1 MKKMNLL
8 VMSLVSA
15 AALSF
20 SSCSSNDDLGGGAGT
35 QSQVKGF
42 YMTLAV
48 QTPTSNETR
57 TSIENPIP
65 TEDAT
70 AEEAAVKNGTFYL
83 VDANGSVVFS
93 KTLTEADWAGASG
106 AIKNPT
112 TAAKD
117 GKTTLQI
124 EVENVAAGATYK
136 VYFKAGST
144 NMDTVEPLTIKT
156 GTSKAGVFTATGIT
170 QTFTSTGAF
179 AKPCDTDNNFS
190 MFNQN
195 DATTNGNGYTVTFTD
210 ANKVENNPAKVKYN
224 NTESES
230 GSAIKIE
237 RVTARV
243 DVPTSTENL
252 LGEYPTNASQAL
264 KNAIDDAKKK
274 VSKIE
279 LVRYALSNVT
289 NKTYVMQNWNVA
301 DKVWSLAI
309 PTDATLSQTKDAF
322 GEKYLLKD
330 GGFKALKGAKND
342 YIFENNKDEATAM
355 YFEYKVTLDANQFKD
370 AAGELMPADF
380 QDGTFYR
387 YNNVIYTSFAQ
398 IMKAYEDVTG
408 LFDGKS
414 ATDLQ
419 TKLAE
424 AKRKPTA
431 ETEKSVETKLAEFR
445 EKYGIEVFNEGKTY
459 YKQVIKDN
467 QLSKNV
473 IQRNTIYRLNVN
485 KIFNVGAQV
494 PNGEIDKNGLFYLD
508 VTVTVNPWVLNTQ
521 NVELGD

>member
-35 QSQVKGF
+35 QQSQVKGF

-48 QTPTSNETR
+48 QTPTSNGTR
-57 TSIENPIP
+57 TSINDVPK
-65 TEDAT
+65 EDAT
-70 AEEAAVKNGTFYL
+70 AVEAAVKNGTFYL
-83 VDANGSVVFS
+83 VDANGAVVFS
-93 KTLTEADWAGASG
+93 KTLTGQDWTG
-106 AIKNPT
+106 AIKDQ
-112 TAAKD
+112 AGSQKD

-124 EVENVAAGATYK
+124 QVENVAAGATYK

-144 NMDTVEPLTIKT
+144 NMDTVEPFTITT
-156 GTSKAGVFTATGIT
+156 GTKKTGVFTADGIT
-170 QTFTSTGAF
+170 QTFTSTAAF

-210 ANKVENNPAKVKYN
+210 ANKVETTPAKVMYN
-224 NTESES
+224 NEE
-230 GSAIKIE
+230 SAIKIE

-243 DVPTSTENL
+243 DVPTSTEEL
-252 LGEYPTNASQAL
+252 LGEYPANASQAL

-274 VSKIE
+274 VTKIE

-289 NKTYVMQNWNVA
+289 NKAYVMQNWNVA
-301 DKVWSLAI
+301 NNVWSLAI
-309 PTDATLSQTKDAF
+309 PTGATLSQTKDAF

-342 YIFENNKDEATAM
+342 YIFENNMSDATAM
-355 YFEYKVTLDANQFKD
+355 YFEYKVTLDANQFKN
-370 AAGELMPADF
+370 AAGELRPADF

-387 YNNVIYTSFAQ
+387 YNNVIYTSFEQ

-408 LFDGKS
+408 LFQGKS

-419 TKLAE
+419 EELAE
-424 AKRKPTA
+424 AKKESTA
-431 ETEKSVETKLAEFR
+431 DIVKSVETKLSEFR
-445 EKYGIEVFNEGKTY
+445 AKYGIEVFNEGKTY

-467 QLSKNV
+467 QLDKNV
-473 IQRNTIYRLNVN
+473 IQRNTIYRLQVN

-494 PNGEIDKNGLFYLD
+494 PNGEIDKNGMFYLD

-521 NVELGD
+521 DVELGD

>member
-8 VMSLVSA
+8 AMSLVSA

-20 SSCSSNDDLGGGAGT
+20 SSCSSNDDLAGGGAGT

-83 VDANGSVVFS
+83 VDEKGSIVFS
-93 KTLTEADWAGASG
+93 KALTGKDWSG
-106 AIKNPT
+106 AVKDK
-112 TAAKD
+112 ADSQKD
-117 GKTTLQI
+117 GQTILQI
-124 EVENVAAGATYK
+124 QVENVAAGATYK

-144 NMDTVEPLTIKT
+144 KMDNTAEPFTIEK
-156 GTSKAGVFTATGIT
+156 GKSVPGVFTATGIK

-179 AKPCDTDNNFS
+179 ANPCDTDNDFS

-210 ANKVENNPAKVKYN
+210 ANKVENNPAKVMYN
-224 NTESES
+224 NTE
-230 GSAIKIE
+230 SAIKIE

-243 DVPTSTENL
+243 DVPTSTEEL
-252 LGEYPTNASQAL
+252 LGEYPANASQAL
-264 KNAIDDAKKK
+264 KNAIDDAKEK

-289 NKTYVMQNWNVA
+289 NKTYVMQNWDIV
-301 DKVWSLAI
+301 DKVWNLAI
-309 PTDATLSQTKDAF
+309 PTDATLSQTKTDF
-322 GEKYLLKD
+322 GEKYLFKD
-330 GGFKALKGAKND
+330 GGFKDLKGATND
-342 YIFENNKDEATAM
+342 YIFENNKPDATAM
-355 YFEYKVTLDANQFKD
+355 YFEYKVTLDKTQFE
-370 AAGELMPADF
+370 GTADF
-380 QDGTFYR
+380 DDGTFYR

-398 IMKAYEDVTG
+398 IYKAYADVAG
-408 LFDGKS
+408 LFEGK
-414 ATDLQ
+414 
-419 TKLAE
+419 
-424 AKRKPTA
+424 TA
-431 ETEKSVETKLAEFR
+431 EEMMTAAKTASANEADLAAFR
-445 EKYGIEVFNEGKTY
+445 KKYQIEVFKGGMTY
-459 YKQVIKDN
+459 YKQVITDKQLGKD
-467 QLSKNV
+467 V

>member
-20 SSCSSNDDLGGGAGT
+20 SSCSSNDDLTGGAGT

-48 QTPTSNETR
+48 QTPTSNGTR
-57 TSIENPIP
+57 TSIEETTPK
-65 TEDAT
+65 EDAT
-70 AEEAAVKNGTFYL
+70 AVEAAVKNGTFYL
-83 VDANGSVVFS
+83 VDANGAVVFS
-93 KTLTEADWAGASG
+93 KTLTGQDWTG
-106 AIKNPT
+106 AIKDQ
-112 TAAKD
+112 AGSQKD

-124 EVENVAAGATYK
+124 QVENVAAGATYK

-144 NMDTVEPLTIKT
+144 NMDTVEPFTITT
-156 GTSKAGVFTATGIT
+156 GTKKTGVFTADGIK
-170 QTFTSTGAF
+170 QTFTSTAAF

-210 ANKVENNPAKVKYN
+210 ANKVETTPAKVMYN
-224 NTESES
+224 EVESP
-230 GSAIKIE
+230 IKIE

-243 DVPTSTENL
+243 DVPTSTEKL
-252 LGEYPTNASQAL
+252 LGEYPANASQAL
-264 KNAIDDAKKK
+264 KNAIDDAKEK

-289 NKTYVMQNWNVA
+289 NKAYVMQNWNVA
-301 DKVWSLAI
+301 NNVWSLAI
-309 PTDATLSQTKDAF
+309 PTGATLSQTKDAF

-355 YFEYKVTLDANQFKD
+355 YFEYKVTLDANKFKN

-387 YNNVIYTSFAQ
+387 YNNVIYTSFEQ

-408 LFDGKS
+408 LFEGKT
-414 ATDLQ
+414 AAQLKTE
-419 TKLAE
+419 LAE
-424 AKRKPTA
+424 AKKEPTA
-431 ETEKSVETKLAEFR
+431 ETEKSVETKLSEFR
-445 EKYGIEVFNEGKTY
+445 AKYGIEVFNEGKTY
-459 YKQVIKDN
+459 YKQVITDN

-473 IQRNTIYRLNVN
+473 IQRNTIYRLQVN

-521 NVELGD
+521 DVELGD

>member
-1 MKKMNLL
+1 MNLL
-8 VMSLVSA
+8 AMSLVSA

-70 AEEAAVKNGTFYL
+70 AVEAAVKSGTFYL

-93 KTLTEADWAGASG
+93 KTLSNQDWTG
-106 AIKNPT
+106 AIKDQDGSK
-112 TAAKD
+112 KD

-144 NMDTVEPLTIKT
+144 PMDKVEPFNITT
-156 GTSKAGVFTATGIT
+156 GTSLPGIFTADGIKQVFTA
-170 QTFTSTGAF
+170 QTCAV
-179 AKPCDTDNNFS
+179 DNDFS

-195 DATTNGNGYTVTFTD
+195 DATTKGNGYTVTFT
-210 ANKVENNPAKVKYN
+210 NKNKEGADNFEPAEVKY
-224 NTESES
+224 E
-230 GSAIKIE
+230 GQVAPIKIE

-243 DVPTSTENL
+243 DVPTSAEAIT
-252 LGEYPTNASQAL
+252 GEYPANASQAL
-264 KNAIDDAKKK
+264 KNAIDDAVKK
-274 VSKIE
+274 VDKIE
-279 LVRYALSNVT
+279 LVSYALSNVT
-289 NKTYVMQNWNVA
+289 NKTYVMQNWNEA
-301 DKVWSLAI
+301 WNLLI
-309 PTDATLSQTKDAF
+309 PTDATWSQEKTAF
-322 GEKYLLKD
+322 GEKYLFKN
-330 GGFKALKGAKND
+330 GGFKALKGATND
-342 YIFENNKDEATAM
+342 YIFENNNEEKATAM
-355 YFEYKVTLDANQFKD
+355 YFEYKVTLKD
-370 AAGELMPADF
+370 KTNADF
-380 QDGTFYR
+380 EDGTFYR
-387 YNNVIYTSFAQ
+387 YNNVIYKSFAD
-398 IMKAYEDVTG
+398 ILKAYEDVTG
-408 LFDGKS
+408 LFEGKS

-419 TKLAE
+419 RELAE
-424 AKRKPTA
+424 AKTEPTV
-431 ETEKSVETKLAEFR
+431 ENEKSVETKLSEFR
-445 EKYGIEVFNEGKTY
+445 AQYGIEVFNEGKTY

-473 IQRNTIYRLNVN
+473 IQRNTIYRLKVN

>member
-8 VMSLVSA
+8 AMSLVSA

-48 QTPTSNETR
+48 QTPTSNGTR

-70 AEEAAVKNGTFYL
+70 AAEAAVKNGTFYL

-93 KTLTEADWAGASG
+93 KTLTKEDWAGASG
-106 AIKNPT
+106 AIKNPA
-112 TAAKD
+112 TAAKE
-117 GKTTLQI
+117 GKTTLKI

-144 NMDTVEPLTIKT
+144 KMDNVEPLNIKT
-156 GTSKAGVFTATGIT
+156 GTSLPGIFTTDGIT
-170 QTFTSTGAF
+170 QTFSANTCAV
-179 AKPCDTDNNFS
+179 DNDFS

-195 DATTNGNGYTVTFTD
+195 DATRDGNGYTVTFTN
-210 ANKVENNPAKVKYN
+210 ANKEGADNFVPAEVKYDGK
-224 NTESES
+224 T
-230 GSAIKIE
+230 APIKIE

-243 DVPTSTENL
+243 DVPTS
-252 LGEYPTNASQAL
+252 ASTLTKEALPADASEAL
-264 KNAIDDAKKK
+264 KKAVKDAQKK

-289 NKTYVMQNWNVA
+289 NKTYVMQNWNKA
-301 DKVWSLAI
+301 ESGWSLLI
-309 PTDATLSQTKDAF
+309 PDDATLSKTKNDF
-322 GEKYLLKD
+322 GETKYLFKD
-330 GGFKALKGAKND
+330 GGFKDFKGATND
-342 YIFENNKDEATAM
+342 YIFENNKPDATAM
-355 YFEYKVTLDANQFKD
+355 YFEYKVTLDKTQFE
-370 AAGELMPADF
+370 GTADF

-414 ATDLQ
+414 ATDLKTELTQ
-419 TKLAE
+419 
-424 AKRKPTA
+424 AKTEPTV
-431 ETEKSVETKLAEFR
+431 ESVETKLAEFR
-445 EKYGIEVFNEGKTY
+445 DKYDIEVFNEGKTY
-459 YKQVIKDN
+459 YKQVITDKQLGKD
-467 QLSKNV
+467 V

-494 PNGEIDKNGLFYLD
+494 PNGEIDKNGLFYLN

-521 NVELGD
+521 DVSLGD

>member
-8 VMSLVSA
+8 AMSLVSA

-20 SSCSSNDDLGGGAGT
+20 SSCSSNDDLAGGAGT

-124 EVENVAAGATYK
+124 QVENVAAGATYK

-144 NMDTVEPLTIKT
+144 AMDGVTEPVTAGTT
-156 GTSKAGVFTATGIT
+156 GIFTATGIEK
-170 QTFTSTGAF
+170 TFTAAAAF
-179 AKPCDTDNNFS
+179 DKTCAGDNNFS

-210 ANKVENNPAKVKYN
+210 ANKVETTPAKVMYKEV
-224 NTESES
+224 ESP
-230 GSAIKIE
+230 IKIE

-243 DVPTSTENL
+243 DVPTSKENL

-289 NKTYVMQNWNVA
+289 NKTYVMQNWNVE

-309 PTDATLSQTKDAF
+309 PSDATLSQTKNDF
-322 GEKYLLKD
+322 GETKYLFKN
-330 GGFKALKGAKND
+330 GGFKDLKGATND
-342 YIFENNKDEATAM
+342 YIFENNKPDATAM
-355 YFEYKVTLDANQFKD
+355 YFEYKVTLDKTQFE
-370 AAGELMPADF
+370 GTADF
-380 QDGTFYR
+380 DDGTFYR

-398 IMKAYEDVTG
+398 IYKAYADVAG
-408 LFDGKS
+408 LFERKTAKEMMTAAKTAS
-414 ATDLQ
+414 ANEADL
-419 TKLAE
+419 A
-424 AKRKPTA
+424 A
-431 ETEKSVETKLAEFR
+431 FR
-445 EKYGIEVFNEGKTY
+445 EKYQIEVFKGGMTY
-459 YKQVIKDN
+459 YKQVITDKQLGKD
-467 QLSKNV
+467 V

>member
-1 MKKMNLL
+1 MNLL

-83 VDANGSVVFS
+83 VDSKGTVVFS
-93 KTLTEADWAGASG
+93 KTLTAQDWSG
-106 AIKNPT
+106 AVKNQ
-112 TAAKD
+112 ADSKKD

-124 EVENVAAGATYK
+124 QVENVAAGATYK

-144 NMDTVEPLTIKT
+144 AMDGVTKPVTAGTT
-156 GTSKAGVFTATGIT
+156 GIFTATGIEK
-170 QTFTSTGAF
+170 TFTAAAAF
-179 AKPCDTDNNFS
+179 DKTCAGDNNFS

-243 DVPTSTENL
+243 DVPTSATKLAKEEL
-252 LGEYPTNASQAL
+252 PSTASQAL
-264 KNAIDDAKKK
+264 KNAVKDAKNK
-274 VSKIE
+274 VTNIE

-289 NKTYVMQNWNVA
+289 NKTYVMQTWI
-301 DKVWSLAI
+301 DKNLTI
-309 PTDATLSQTKDAF
+309 PGDVTLYQPKTAF
-322 GEKYLLKD
+322 GTKYLLD
-330 GGFKALKGAKND
+330 ATCFKAYATATND
-342 YIFENNKDEATAM
+342 YIFENNKAGEEATAM
-355 YFEYKVTLDANQFKD
+355 YFEYKVTLDGNKFE
-370 AAGELMPADF
+370 GPADF
-380 QDGTFYR
+380 DDGTFYR

-398 IMKAYEDVTG
+398 IYKAYADVAG
-408 LFDGKS
+408 LFEGKNAEEMKTAAKTAS
-414 ATDLQ
+414 ANEADL
-419 TKLAE
+419 A
-424 AKRKPTA
+424 A
-431 ETEKSVETKLAEFR
+431 FR
-445 EKYGIEVFNEGKTY
+445 EKYQIEVFKGGMTY
-459 YKQVIKDN
+459 YKQVITDKQLGKD
-467 QLSKNV
+467 V

-521 NVELGD
+521 DVSLGD

>member
-1 MKKMNLL
+1 MNLL

-20 SSCSSNDDLGGGAGT
+20 SSCSSNDDLTGGGAGT

-48 QTPTSNETR
+48 QTPTSNGTR

-83 VDANGSVVFS
+83 VDANGAVVFS
-93 KTLTEADWAGASG
+93 KTLTDQDWTG
-106 AIKNPT
+106 AIKGQTGSQKN
-112 TAAKD
+112 

-124 EVENVAAGATYK
+124 QVENVAAGATYK

-144 NMDTVEPLTIKT
+144 NMDTVEPLTITT
-156 GTSKAGVFTATGIT
+156 GTKKTGVFTVDGIK
-170 QTFTSTGAF
+170 QTFTAQNPFDKTCAGD
-179 AKPCDTDNNFS
+179 KNFS

-195 DATTNGNGYTVTFTD
+195 DATTKGNGYTVTFED
-210 ANKVENNPAKVKYN
+210 GNKVATNPAKVKYN
-224 NTESES
+224 NAE
-230 GSAIKIE
+230 SAIKIE
-237 RVTARV
+237 RVTARI
-243 DVPTSTENL
+243 DVPTSKEAL
-252 LGEYPTNASQAL
+252 LGEYPANATQAL

-274 VSKIE
+274 VTKIE

-289 NKTYVMQNWNVA
+289 NKTYVMQNWDVA
-301 DKVWSLAI
+301 NSVWSLAI
-309 PTDATLSQTKDAF
+309 PTDATLSQTKDDF
-322 GEKYLLKD
+322 GSKYLLKD
-330 GGFKALKGAKND
+330 GCFKALKDAKND
-342 YIFENNKDEATAM
+342 YIFENNKDDATAM
-355 YFEYKVTLDANQFKD
+355 YFEYKVTLDANQFKN

-398 IMKAYEDVTG
+398 IMKAYADVTG

-419 TKLAE
+419 TELAD
-424 AKRKPTA
+424 AKKEPTA
-431 ETEKSVETKLAEFR
+431 KTEKSVETKLSEFR
-445 EKYGIEVFNEGKTY
+445 AKYGIEVFNKGLTY
-459 YKQVIKDN
+459 YKQVITDN

-473 IQRNTIYRLNVN
+473 IQRNTIYRLQVN

-508 VTVTVNPWVLNTQ
+508 VTVTVNPWVLNVQ
-521 NVELGD
+521 GVELGD

>member
-20 SSCSSNDDLGGGAGT
+20 SSCSSNDDLTGGGAGN

-48 QTPTSNETR
+48 QTPTSNGTR
-57 TSIENPIP
+57 TSIGNS

-70 AEEAAVKNGTFYL
+70 AVEAAVKSGTFYL
-83 VDANGSVVFS
+83 VDSKGTVVFS
-93 KTLTEADWAGASG
+93 KTLTATDWAGASG
-106 AIKNPT
+106 AIKDPA

-124 EVENVAAGATYK
+124 QVENVAAGATYK

-144 NMDTVEPLTIKT
+144 AMDGVTEPLAAGAT
-156 GTSKAGVFTATGIT
+156 GIFTATGIEK
-170 QTFTSTGAF
+170 TFTAGKAF
-179 AKPCDTDNNFS
+179 DKTCAGDNNFS

-195 DATTNGNGYTVTFTD
+195 DESRNGNGYTVTFED
-210 ANKVENNPAKVKYN
+210 GNKVATNPAKVMYN
-224 NTESES
+224 NAE
-230 GSAIKIE
+230 SAIKIE

-243 DVPTSTENL
+243 DVPTSETTLTTEEL
-252 LGEYPTNASQAL
+252 PSTASQAL
-264 KNAIDDAKKK
+264 KNAVADAKDK

-279 LVRYALSNVT
+279 LVSYALSNVT
-289 NKTYVMQNWNVA
+289 NKTYVMQTWI
-301 DKVWSLAI
+301 DKNLTI
-309 PTDATLSQTKDAF
+309 PEGVTLYQPKAAF
-322 GEKYLLKD
+322 GTKYLLD
-330 GGFKALKGAKND
+330 ATCFKSYATATND
-342 YIFENNKDEATAM
+342 YIFENNKTGEEATAM
-355 YFEYKVTLDANQFKD
+355 YFQYHVTLDGTKFE
-370 AAGELMPADF
+370 GTPDF
-380 QDGTFYR
+380 EDGTFYR

-398 IMKAYEDVTG
+398 IYKAYADVPG
-408 LFDGKS
+408 LFGGKTADDMKTAAKTAS
-414 ATDLQ
+414 ATEADL
-419 TKLAE
+419 A
-424 AKRKPTA
+424 A
-431 ETEKSVETKLAEFR
+431 FR
-445 EKYGIEVFNEGKTY
+445 ELYQIEVFKGGMTY
-459 YKQVIKDN
+459 YKQVITDN
-467 QLSKNV
+467 QLGKDV

-521 NVELGD
+521 NVSLGD

>member
-1 MKKMNLL
+1 MNLL

-20 SSCSSNDDLGGGAGT
+20 SSCSNNDDLGGGSGN

-48 QTPTSNETR
+48 QTPTSNGTR
-57 TSIENPIP
+57 TAIGEN

-83 VDANGSVVFS
+83 VDQNGSVVFS
-93 KTLTEADWAGASG
+93 KTLTGQDWTG
-106 AIKNPT
+106 AIKGQDGSK
-112 TAAKD
+112 KD
-117 GKTTLQI
+117 GTTTLKI

-144 NMDTVEPLTIKT
+144 TMDNVAEPLNITT
-156 GTSKAGVFTATGIT
+156 GTSLPNIFTAEGIT
-170 QTFTSTGAF
+170 KTFSSTSAF

-195 DATTNGNGYTVTFTD
+195 DATINGNGYTVTFTNQ
-210 ANKVENNPAKVKYN
+210 NKEGADNFHAAEVKYDGK
-224 NTESES
+224 T
-230 GSAIKIE
+230 APIKIE

-243 DVPTSTENL
+243 DVPTSESTLTTEPL
-252 LGEYPTNASQAL
+252 PADASAAL
-264 KNAIDDAKKK
+264 KKAVEDAKNK
-274 VSKIE
+274 VTKIE

-289 NKTYVMQNWNVA
+289 NKTYVMQNWDVA
-301 DKVWSLAI
+301 NSVWSLAI
-309 PTDATLSQTKDAF
+309 PTDAKLSQTKDAF
-322 GEKYLLKD
+322 GEKYLFKD
-330 GGFKALKGAKND
+330 GGFKALTGATND

-355 YFEYKVTLDANQFKD
+355 YFEYKVTLDANQFKN

-419 TKLAE
+419 TELTE
-424 AKRKPTA
+424 AKTEPTV

-445 EKYGIEVFNEGKTY
+445 AKYGIEVFNEGKTY

-467 QLSKNV
+467 QLDKNV
-473 IQRNTIYRLNVN
+473 IQRNTIYRLQVN

-521 NVELGD
+521 DVSLGD

>member
-20 SSCSSNDDLGGGAGT
+20 SSCSSNDDLTGGGSGN

-48 QTPTSNETR
+48 QTPTSNGTR

-70 AEEAAVKNGTFYL
+70 AVEAAVKTGTFYL
-83 VDANGSVVFS
+83 VDSKGTVVFS
-93 KTLTEADWAGASG
+93 KTLTAQDWSG
-106 AIKNPT
+106 AVKDQ
-112 TAAKD
+112 ADSKKD

-124 EVENVAAGATYK
+124 QVENVAAGATYK

-144 NMDTVEPLTIKT
+144 AMDGVTEPVAAGTT
-156 GTSKAGVFTATGIT
+156 GIFTATGIEK
-170 QTFTSTGAF
+170 TFTSTAAF

-210 ANKVENNPAKVKYN
+210 ANKVETTPAKVKYN
-224 NTESES
+224 EVESP
-230 GSAIKIE
+230 IKIE

-243 DVPTSTENL
+243 DVPTSATKLTTEEL
-252 LGEYPTNASQAL
+252 PSTASQAL
-264 KNAIDDAKKK
+264 KNAVADAKKK
-274 VSKIE
+274 VDNIE
-279 LVRYALSNVT
+279 LVSYALSNVT
-289 NKTYVMQNWNVA
+289 NKTYVMQTWI
-301 DKVWSLAI
+301 DKNLTI
-309 PTDATLSQTKDAF
+309 PEGVTLSQPKTAF
-322 GEKYLLKD
+322 GTKYLLD
-330 GGFKALKGAKND
+330 ATCFKPLATATND
-342 YIFENNKDEATAM
+342 YIFENNKAGEEATAM
-355 YFEYKVTLDANQFKD
+355 YFQYQVTLKTSEFEGK
-370 AAGELMPADF
+370 ADF
-380 QDGTFYR
+380 DDGTFYR

-398 IMKAYEDVTG
+398 IYKAYADVAG
-408 LFDGKS
+408 LFGGKTADEMKTAAKTAS
-414 ATDLQ
+414 ATEADL
-419 TKLAE
+419 A
-424 AKRKPTA
+424 A
-431 ETEKSVETKLAEFR
+431 FR
-445 EKYGIEVFNEGKTY
+445 EQYQIEVFKGGMTY
-459 YKQVIKDN
+459 YKQVITDN

-521 NVELGD
+521 DVELGD

>member
-20 SSCSSNDDLGGGAGT
+20 SSCSNNDDLGGGAGT

-48 QTPTSNETR
+48 QTPTSNGTR

-70 AEEAAVKNGTFYL
+70 AVEAAVKNGTFYL

-93 KTLTEADWAGASG
+93 KTLTGQDWTG
-106 AIKNPT
+106 AIKGQT
-112 TAAKD
+112 GSQKD
-117 GKTTLQI
+117 GRTTLQI
-124 EVENVAAGATYK
+124 QVENVAAGATYK

-144 NMDTVEPLTIKT
+144 NMDTVEPFTITT
-156 GTSKAGVFTATGIT
+156 GTKKTGVFTADGIT
-170 QTFTSTGAF
+170 QTFTSTAAF

-210 ANKVENNPAKVKYN
+210 ANKVETTPAKVMYN
-224 NTESES
+224 EVESP
-230 GSAIKIE
+230 IKIE

-252 LGEYPTNASQAL
+252 LAEYPTNASQAL

-274 VSKIE
+274 VTKIE

-289 NKTYVMQNWNVA
+289 NKAYVMQNWNVA
-301 DKVWSLAI
+301 NNVWSLAI
-309 PTDATLSQTKDAF
+309 PTGATLSQTKDAF

-342 YIFENNKDEATAM
+342 YIFENNMPDATAM
-355 YFEYKVTLDANQFKD
+355 YFEYKVTLDANQFKN

-387 YNNVIYTSFAQ
+387 YNNVIYTSFEQ
-398 IMKAYEDVTG
+398 IMKAYEEVTG
-408 LFDGKS
+408 LFEGKT
-414 ATDLQ
+414 AAQLKTEL
-419 TKLAE
+419 E
-424 AKRKPTA
+424 NAKKV
-431 ETEKSVETKLAEFR
+431 ETTEGAKDVETKLSEFR
-445 EKYGIEVFNEGKTY
+445 AKYGIEVFNEGKTY

-467 QLSKNV
+467 QLDKNV
-473 IQRNTIYRLNVN
+473 IQRNTIYRLQVN

-508 VTVTVNPWVLNTQ
+508 VTVTVNPWVLNVQ
-521 NVELGD
+521 GVELGD

>member
-1 MKKMNLL
+1 MNLL
-8 VMSLVSA
+8 AMSLVSA

-20 SSCSSNDDLGGGAGT
+20 SSCSSNDDLTSGGAGT

-48 QTPTSNETR
+48 QTPTSNGTR

-70 AEEAAVKNGTFYL
+70 AAEAAVKNGTFYL
-83 VDANGSVVFS
+83 VDANGAVVFS
-93 KTLTEADWAGASG
+93 KTLTGQDWTG
-106 AIKNPT
+106 AIKDQT
-112 TAAKD
+112 GSQKD

-124 EVENVAAGATYK
+124 QVENVAAGATYK

-144 NMDTVEPLTIKT
+144 NMDTVEPFTITT
-156 GTSKAGVFTATGIT
+156 GTSKTGVFTATGIT

-195 DATTNGNGYTVTFTD
+195 DATTDGNGYTVTFTD
-210 ANKVENNPAKVKYN
+210 ANKVEATPAKVKYN
-224 NTESES
+224 NTEK
-230 GSAIKIE
+230 AIKIE

-243 DVPTSTENL
+243 DVPTSTEAL
-252 LGEYPTNASQAL
+252 LGEYPANASQAL

-274 VSKIE
+274 VTKIE
-279 LVRYALSNVT
+279 LVRYALSNIT
-289 NKTYVMQNWNVA
+289 KKAYVMQNWNVA
-301 DKVWSLAI
+301 NSVWSLAI
-309 PTDATLSQTKDAF
+309 PTDATLAQTKDAF

-330 GGFKALKGAKND
+330 GGFKALKGATND
-342 YIFENNKDEATAM
+342 YIFENNKSDATAM
-355 YFEYKVTLDANQFKD
+355 YFEYKVTLDGNKFEGK
-370 AAGELMPADF
+370 ADF
-380 QDGTFYR
+380 TDGTFYR
-387 YNNVIYTSFAQ
+387 YNNVIYTSFTQ
-398 IMKAYEDVTG
+398 ILKAYADVAG
-408 LFDGKS
+408 LFDHKT
-414 ATDLQ
+414 AAQLKTELD
-419 TKLAE
+419 E
-424 AKRKPTA
+424 AKKEPTA
-431 ETEKSVETKLAEFR
+431 ATEKSVETKLSEFR
-445 EKYGIEVFNEGKTY
+445 AKYGIEVFNEGKTY
-459 YKQVIKDN
+459 YKQVITDN

-521 NVELGD
+521 NVSLGD

>member
-20 SSCSSNDDLGGGAGT
+20 SSCSSNDDLTGGAGT

-48 QTPTSNETR
+48 QTPTSNGTR
-57 TSIENPIP
+57 TSIEETTP

-70 AEEAAVKNGTFYL
+70 AVEAAVKNGTFYL
-83 VDANGSVVFS
+83 VDANGAVVFS
-93 KTLTEADWAGASG
+93 KTLTGQDWTG
-106 AIKNPT
+106 AIKDQ
-112 TAAKD
+112 AGSQKD

-124 EVENVAAGATYK
+124 QVENVAAGATYK

-144 NMDTVEPLTIKT
+144 NMDTVEPFTITT
-156 GTSKAGVFTATGIT
+156 GTKKTGVFTADGIT
-170 QTFTSTGAF
+170 QTFTSTAAF

-210 ANKVENNPAKVKYN
+210 ANKVETTPAKVMYN
-224 NTESES
+224 NEE
-230 GSAIKIE
+230 SAIKIE

-243 DVPTSTENL
+243 DVPTSTEKL
-252 LGEYPTNASQAL
+252 LGEYPANASQAL
-264 KNAIDDAKKK
+264 KNAIDDAKEK

-289 NKTYVMQNWNVA
+289 NKAYVMQNWNVA
-301 DKVWSLAI
+301 NNVWSLAI
-309 PTDATLSQTKDAF
+309 PTGATLSQTKDAF

-355 YFEYKVTLDANQFKD
+355 YFEYKVTLDANKFKN

-387 YNNVIYTSFAQ
+387 YNNVIYTSFEQ

-408 LFDGKS
+408 LFEGKT
-414 ATDLQ
+414 AAQLKTEL
-419 TKLAE
+419 E
-424 AKRKPTA
+424 NAKKV
-431 ETEKSVETKLAEFR
+431 ETTEGAKDVETKLSEFR
-445 EKYGIEVFNEGKTY
+445 AKYGIEVFNEGKTY

-467 QLSKNV
+467 QLDKNV
-473 IQRNTIYRLNVN
+473 IQRNTIYRLQVN

-521 NVELGD
+521 DVELGD

>member
-15 AALSF
+15 AAFSF
-20 SSCSSNDDLGGGAGT
+20 SSCSSNDDLTGGAGT

-48 QTPTSNETR
+48 QTPTSNGTR

-70 AEEAAVKNGTFYL
+70 AVEAAVKSGTFYL

-93 KTLTEADWAGASG
+93 KTLSNQDWTG
-106 AIKNPT
+106 AIKDQDGSK
-112 TAAKD
+112 KD

-124 EVENVAAGATYK
+124 QVENVAAGATYK

-144 NMDTVEPLTIKT
+144 AMDGVAEPVAAGTT
-156 GTSKAGVFTATGIT
+156 GIFTATGIEK
-170 QTFTSTGAF
+170 TFTSTAAF

-195 DATTNGNGYTVTFTD
+195 DATTNGNGYTVKFTD
-210 ANKVENNPAKVKYN
+210 ANKVETTPAKVMYN
-224 NTESES
+224 NTE
-230 GSAIKIE
+230 SAIKIE

-243 DVPTSTENL
+243 DVPTSAENL
-252 LGEYPTNASQAL
+252 VGEYPANASQAL

-274 VSKIE
+274 VTKIE
-279 LVRYALSNVT
+279 LVRYALSNIT
-289 NKTYVMQNWNVA
+289 NKAYVMQNWDVA
-301 DKVWSLAI
+301 NSVWSLAI
-309 PTDATLSQTKDAF
+309 PTDAKLSQTKDAF
-322 GEKYLLKD
+322 GEKYLFKD
-330 GGFKALKGAKND
+330 GGFKALTGATND
-342 YIFENNKDEATAM
+342 YIFENNKSDATAM
-355 YFEYKVTLDANQFKD
+355 YFEYKVTLDANQFKN
-370 AAGELMPADF
+370 ATGELMPADF

-387 YNNVIYTSFAQ
+387 YNNVIYTSFDQ
-398 IMKAYEDVTG
+398 IMKAYAEVAG
-408 LFDGKS
+408 LFEGKT
-414 ATDLQ
+414 AAQLKTELTEDK
-419 TKLAE
+419 TE
-424 AKRKPTA
+424 PTV

-445 EKYGIEVFNEGKTY
+445 AKYGIEVFNEGKTY

-467 QLSKNV
+467 QLDKNV
-473 IQRNTIYRLNVN
+473 IQRNTIYRLQVN

>member
-1 MKKMNLL
+1 MNLL

-20 SSCSSNDDLGGGAGT
+20 SSCSNNDDLGGGAGT

-48 QTPTSNETR
+48 QTPTSNGTR

-70 AEEAAVKNGTFYL
+70 AVEAAVKNGTFYL

-93 KTLTEADWAGASG
+93 KTLTGQDWTG
-106 AIKNPT
+106 AIKGQT
-112 TAAKD
+112 GSQKD
-117 GKTTLQI
+117 GRTTLQI
-124 EVENVAAGATYK
+124 QVENVAAGATYK

-144 NMDTVEPLTIKT
+144 NMDTVEPFTITT
-156 GTSKAGVFTATGIT
+156 GTKKTGVFTADGIT
-170 QTFTSTGAF
+170 QTFTSTAAF

-210 ANKVENNPAKVKYN
+210 ANKVETTPAKVMYN
-224 NTESES
+224 EVESP
-230 GSAIKIE
+230 IKIE

-252 LGEYPTNASQAL
+252 LAEYPTNASQAL

-274 VSKIE
+274 VTKIE

-289 NKTYVMQNWNVA
+289 NKAYVMQNWNVA
-301 DKVWSLAI
+301 NNVWSLAI
-309 PTDATLSQTKDAF
+309 PTGATLSQTKDAF

-342 YIFENNKDEATAM
+342 YIFENNMPDATAM
-355 YFEYKVTLDANQFKD
+355 YFEYKVTLDANQFKN

-387 YNNVIYTSFAQ
+387 YNNVIYTSFEQ
-398 IMKAYEDVTG
+398 IMKAYENVTG
-408 LFDGKS
+408 LFEGKT
-414 ATDLQ
+414 AAQLKTEL
-419 TKLAE
+419 E
-424 AKRKPTA
+424 NAKKV
-431 ETEKSVETKLAEFR
+431 ETTEGAKDVETKLSEFR
-445 EKYGIEVFNEGKTY
+445 AKYGIEVFNEGKTY

-467 QLSKNV
+467 QLDKNV
-473 IQRNTIYRLNVN
+473 IQRNTIYRLQVN

-508 VTVTVNPWVLNTQ
+508 VTVTVNPWVLNVQ
-521 NVELGD
+521 GVELGD

>member
-20 SSCSSNDDLGGGAGT
+20 SSCSSNDDLTGGAGN

-48 QTPTSNETR
+48 QTPTSNGTR

-70 AEEAAVKNGTFYL
+70 AAEAAVKNGTFYL
-83 VDANGSVVFS
+83 VDTNGAVVFS
-93 KTLTEADWAGASG
+93 KTLTGQDWTG
-106 AIKNPT
+106 AIKDQT
-112 TAAKD
+112 GSQKD
-117 GKTTLQI
+117 GKTTLKI

-144 NMDTVEPLTIKT
+144 KMDTVEPFTITT
-156 GTSKAGVFTATGIT
+156 GTSKTGVFTTTGIT
-170 QTFTSTGAF
+170 QTFTSESAF
-179 AKPCDTDNNFS
+179 AKPCDTDNDFS

-210 ANKVENNPAKVKYN
+210 ANKVEATPAKVMYN
-224 NTESES
+224 NVE
-230 GSAIKIE
+230 SAIKIE

-243 DVPTSTENL
+243 DVPTSTEAL
-252 LGEYPTNASQAL
+252 LGEYPANASQAL

-301 DKVWSLAI
+301 NNVWSLAI
-309 PTDATLSQTKDAF
+309 PTDAKLSQTKDAF

-330 GGFKALKGAKND
+330 GGFKALNGATND

-355 YFEYKVTLDANQFKD
+355 YFEYKVTLDGNKFEGK
-370 AAGELMPADF
+370 ADCT
-380 QDGTFYR
+380 DGTFYR
-387 YNNVIYTSFAQ
+387 YNNVIYTSFEQ
-398 IMKAYEDVTG
+398 IMKAYEDVAG
-408 LFDGKS
+408 LFEGKTAAQLKS
-414 ATDLQ
+414 ELE
-419 TKLAE
+419 K
-424 AKRKPTA
+424 AKEVEGAKD
-431 ETEKSVETKLAEFR
+431 VETKLSEFR
-445 EKYGIEVFNEGKTY
+445 AKYGIEVFNEGKTY

-467 QLSKNV
+467 QLDKNV
-473 IQRNTIYRLNVN
+473 IQRNTIYRLKVN

>member
-1 MKKMNLL
+1 MNLL

-20 SSCSSNDDLGGGAGT
+20 SSCSSNDDLTGGAGT
-35 QSQVKGF
+35 QSLVKGF

-48 QTPTSNETR
+48 QTPTSNGTR

-70 AEEAAVKNGTFYL
+70 AVEAAVKNGTFYL
-83 VDANGSVVFS
+83 VDANGAVVFS
-93 KTLTEADWAGASG
+93 KTLTGQDWTG
-106 AIKNPT
+106 AIKDQ
-112 TAAKD
+112 AGSQKD

-124 EVENVAAGATYK
+124 QVENVAAGATYK

-144 NMDTVEPLTIKT
+144 NMDTVEPFTITT
-156 GTSKAGVFTATGIT
+156 GTKKTGVFTADGIT
-170 QTFTSTGAF
+170 QTFTSIGAF

-210 ANKVENNPAKVKYN
+210 ANKVETTPAKVMYN
-224 NTESES
+224 EVESP
-230 GSAIKIE
+230 IKIE

-252 LGEYPTNASQAL
+252 LAEYPTNASQAL

-289 NKTYVMQNWNVA
+289 NKAYVMQNWNVA
-301 DKVWSLAI
+301 NNVWSLAI
-309 PTDATLSQTKDAF
+309 PTGATLSQTKDAF

-342 YIFENNKDEATAM
+342 YIFENNMSDATAM
-355 YFEYKVTLDANQFKD
+355 YFEYKVTLDANQFKN

-387 YNNVIYTSFAQ
+387 YNNVIYTSFEQ

-408 LFDGKS
+408 LFEGKT
-414 ATDLQ
+414 AAQLKTEL
-419 TKLAE
+419 E
-424 AKRKPTA
+424 NAKKV
-431 ETEKSVETKLAEFR
+431 ETTEGAKDVETKLSEFR
-445 EKYGIEVFNEGKTY
+445 AKYGIEVFNEGKTY

-467 QLSKNV
+467 QLDKNV
-473 IQRNTIYRLNVN
+473 IQRNTIYRLQVN

-521 NVELGD
+521 DVELGD

>member
-1 MKKMNLL
+1 MNLL

-20 SSCSSNDDLGGGAGT
+20 SSCSSNDDLTGGAGT

-42 YMTLAV
+42 YITLAV
-48 QTPTSNETR
+48 QTPTSNGTR

-70 AEEAAVKNGTFYL
+70 AVEAAVKNGTFYL
-83 VDANGSVVFS
+83 VDANGAVVFS
-93 KTLTEADWAGASG
+93 KTLTGQDWTG
-106 AIKNPT
+106 AIKDQ
-112 TAAKD
+112 AGSQKD

-124 EVENVAAGATYK
+124 QVENVAAGATYK

-144 NMDTVEPLTIKT
+144 NMDTVEPFTITT
-156 GTSKAGVFTATGIT
+156 GTKKTGVFTADGIK
-170 QTFTSTGAF
+170 QTFTSTAAF

-210 ANKVENNPAKVKYN
+210 ANKVETTPAKVMYN
-224 NTESES
+224 EVESP
-230 GSAIKIE
+230 IKIE

-243 DVPTSTENL
+243 DVPTSTEKL
-252 LGEYPTNASQAL
+252 LGEYPANASQAL
-264 KNAIDDAKKK
+264 KNAIDDAKEK

-289 NKTYVMQNWNVA
+289 NKAYVMQNWNVA
-301 DKVWSLAI
+301 NNVWSLAI
-309 PTDATLSQTKDAF
+309 PTGATLSQTKDAF

-342 YIFENNKDEATAM
+342 YIFENNMSDATAM
-355 YFEYKVTLDANQFKD
+355 YFEYKVTLDANQFKN

-387 YNNVIYTSFAQ
+387 YNNVIYTSFEQ

-408 LFDGKS
+408 LF
-414 ATDLQ
+414 
-419 TKLAE
+419 
-424 AKRKPTA
+424 
-431 ETEKSVETKLAEFR
+431 
-445 EKYGIEVFNEGKTY
+445 EGKTAA
-459 YKQVIKDN
+459 
-467 QLSKNV
+467 QLDRKSV
-473 IQRNTIYRLNVN
+473 V
-485 KIFNVGAQV
+485 
-494 PNGEIDKNGLFYLD
+494 
-508 VTVTVNPWVLNTQ
+508 
-521 NVELGD
+521 

>member
-20 SSCSSNDDLGGGAGT
+20 SSCSSNDDLTGGAGT

-48 QTPTSNETR
+48 QTPTSNGTR
-57 TSIENPIP
+57 TSINDVPK
-65 TEDAT
+65 EDAT

-83 VDANGSVVFS
+83 VDANGAVVFS
-93 KTLTEADWAGASG
+93 KTLTGQDWTG
-106 AIKNPT
+106 AIKDQ
-112 TAAKD
+112 AGSQKD

-124 EVENVAAGATYK
+124 QVENVAAGATYK

-144 NMDTVEPLTIKT
+144 NMDTVEPFTITT
-156 GTSKAGVFTATGIT
+156 GTKKTGVFTADGIT
-170 QTFTSTGAF
+170 QTFTSTAAF

-210 ANKVENNPAKVKYN
+210 ANKVETTPAKVMYN
-224 NTESES
+224 EVESP
-230 GSAIKIE
+230 IKIE

-243 DVPTSTENL
+243 DVPTSTEEL
-252 LGEYPTNASQAL
+252 LGEYPANASQAL

-274 VSKIE
+274 VTKIE

-301 DKVWSLAI
+301 NRVWSLAI
-309 PTDATLSQTKDAF
+309 PTDAKLSQTKDAF

-355 YFEYKVTLDANQFKD
+355 YFEYKVTLDANQFKN

-387 YNNVIYTSFAQ
+387 YNNVIYTSFEQ

-408 LFDGKS
+408 LFQG
-414 ATDLQ
+414 Q
-419 TKLAE
+419 TAAQLKTELE
-424 AKRKPTA
+424 NAKKV
-431 ETEKSVETKLAEFR
+431 ETTEGAKDVETKLSEFR

-467 QLSKNV
+467 QLDKNV
-473 IQRNTIYRLNVN
+473 IQRNTIYRLQVN

-521 NVELGD
+521 DVELGD

>member
-1 MKKMNLL
+1 MNLL
-8 VMSLVSA
+8 AMSLVSA

-20 SSCSSNDDLGGGAGT
+20 SSCSSNDDLAGGAGT

-70 AEEAAVKNGTFYL
+70 AVEAAVKSGTFYL
-83 VDANGSVVFS
+83 VDEKGSVVFS
-93 KTLTEADWAGASG
+93 KTLTGQDWSG
-106 AIKNPT
+106 AINDPA

-117 GKTTLQI
+117 GKTTLKI

-144 NMDTVEPLTIKT
+144 DMDKVEPFTIAT
-156 GTSKAGVFTATGIT
+156 GTSKAGVFTAEGIT
-170 QTFTSTGAF
+170 QTFSAKSDF
-179 AKPCDTDNNFS
+179 AKPCAVDNDFS

-195 DATTNGNGYTVTFTD
+195 DATTNGNGYTVKFTNQ
-210 ANKVENNPAKVKYN
+210 NKEGAKDFKPAEVTYGGKV
-224 NTESES
+224 
-230 GSAIKIE
+230 APIKIE

-243 DVPTSTENL
+243 DVPTSVTKLTEEEL
-252 LGEYPTNASQAL
+252 PSTASQAL
-264 KNAIDDAKKK
+264 KNAVADAKKK
-274 VSKIE
+274 VDNIE

-289 NKTYVMQNWNVA
+289 NMTYVMQNWDIV
-301 DKVWSLAI
+301 DKVWNLAI
-309 PTDATLSQTKDAF
+309 PTDATLSQTKTDF
-322 GEKYLLKD
+322 GEKYLFKD
-330 GGFKALKGAKND
+330 GGFKDWKGAKND

-355 YFEYKVTLDANQFKD
+355 YFEYKVTLKD
-370 AAGELMPADF
+370 MTNADF
-380 QDGTFYR
+380 PDGTFYR

-408 LFDGKS
+408 LFDGMS

-419 TKLAE
+419 TELAE

-431 ETEKSVETKLAEFR
+431 ETEKSVETKLSEFR
-445 EKYGIEVFNEGKTY
+445 AQYGIEVFNEGKTY
-459 YKQVIKDN
+459 YKQVITDN

-473 IQRNTIYRLNVN
+473 IQRNTIYRLKVN

>member
-20 SSCSSNDDLGGGAGT
+20 SSCSNNDDLTGGAGT

-48 QTPTSNETR
+48 QTPTSNGTR

-70 AEEAAVKNGTFYL
+70 AVEAAVKNGTFYL
-83 VDANGSVVFS
+83 VDANGAVVFS
-93 KTLTEADWAGASG
+93 KTLTGQDWTG
-106 AIKNPT
+106 AIKDQ
-112 TAAKD
+112 AGSQKD

-124 EVENVAAGATYK
+124 QVENVAAGATYK

-144 NMDTVEPLTIKT
+144 NMDTVEPFTITT
-156 GTSKAGVFTATGIT
+156 GTKKTGVFTADGIK
-170 QTFTSTGAF
+170 QTFTSTAAF

-210 ANKVENNPAKVKYN
+210 ANKVETTPAKVMYN
-224 NTESES
+224 EVESP
-230 GSAIKIE
+230 IKIE

-252 LGEYPTNASQAL
+252 LGEYPANASQAL
-264 KNAIDDAKKK
+264 KNAIDDAKEK

-289 NKTYVMQNWNVA
+289 NKAYVMQNWNVA
-301 DKVWSLAI
+301 NNVWSLAI
-309 PTDATLSQTKDAF
+309 PTGATLSQTKDAF

-355 YFEYKVTLDANQFKD
+355 YFEYKVTLDANQFKN
-370 AAGELMPADF
+370 AAGELLPADF
-380 QDGTFYR
+380 ADGTFYR
-387 YNNVIYTSFAQ
+387 YNNVIYTSFDQ
-398 IMKAYEDVTG
+398 IMKAYADVTG
-408 LFDGKS
+408 LFDGMS

-419 TKLAE
+419 KELAE
-424 AKRKPTA
+424 AKKAPTA
-431 ETEKSVETKLAEFR
+431 ETEKSVETKLADFR
-445 EKYGIEVFNEGKTY
+445 DKYGIEVFNEGKTY

-467 QLSKNV
+467 QLDKNV
-473 IQRNTIYRLNVN
+473 IQRNTIYRLQVN

-521 NVELGD
+521 DVELGD

>member
-20 SSCSSNDDLGGGAGT
+20 SSCSSNDDLTSGGAGT

-48 QTPTSNETR
+48 QTPTSNGTR
-57 TSIENPIP
+57 TSIGEKTP

-70 AEEAAVKNGTFYL
+70 AVEAAVKNGTFYL
-83 VDANGSVVFS
+83 VDAKGSVVFS
-93 KTLTEADWAGASG
+93 KTLTATDWAGASG
-106 AIKNPT
+106 AIKDPT
-112 TAAKD
+112 TAAKN
-117 GKTTLQI
+117 GKTTLKI

-144 NMDTVEPLTIKT
+144 KMDNVNEPLTIKP
-156 GTSKAGVFTATGIT
+156 GISLPGIFTADGIA
-170 QTFTSTGAF
+170 QTFTAPKAF
-179 AKPCDTDNNFS
+179 DKTCAVDNDFS

-195 DATTNGNGYTVTFTD
+195 DATNDGNGYTVTFTNQ
-210 ANKVENNPAKVKYN
+210 NKEGADNFTAAEVKYEGK
-224 NTESES
+224 T
-230 GSAIKIE
+230 APIKIE

-243 DVPTSTENL
+243 DVPTSTADLERK
-252 LGEYPTNASQAL
+252 EYPANASQAL
-264 KNAIDDAKKK
+264 KNAIDDARKK
-274 VSKIE
+274 VTKIE
-279 LVRYALSNVT
+279 LIQYALSNVT

-301 DKVWSLAI
+301 NNVWSLAI
-309 PTDATLSQTKDAF
+309 PKDATLSQKKEAF
-322 GEKYLLKD
+322 GEKYLFKD
-330 GGFKALKGAKND
+330 GGFKALTGATNA
-342 YIFENNKDEATAM
+342 YIFENNQSDATAM
-355 YFEYKVTLDANQFKD
+355 YFEYKVTLSEDLTKK
-370 AAGELMPADF
+370 GVADF
-380 QDGTFYR
+380 EDGTFYR

-398 IMKAYEDVTG
+398 ILKAYKEVSG

-414 ATDLQ
+414 ATTLQ
-419 TKLAE
+419 TELKE
-424 AKRKPTA
+424 AKTKPAA
-431 ETEKSVETKLAEFR
+431 ETEKSVETKLSEFR
-445 EKYGIEVFNEGKTY
+445 AKYGIEVFNEGKTY
-459 YKQVIKDN
+459 YKQVITDKQLGKD
-467 QLSKNV
+467 V

-521 NVELGD
+521 DVTLGD

>member
-35 QSQVKGF
+35 QQSQVKGF

-48 QTPTSNETR
+48 QTPTSNGTR
-57 TSIENPIP
+57 TSINDVPK
-65 TEDAT
+65 EDAT
-70 AEEAAVKNGTFYL
+70 AVEAAVKNGTFYL
-83 VDANGSVVFS
+83 VDANGAVVFS
-93 KTLTEADWAGASG
+93 KTLTGQDWTG
-106 AIKNPT
+106 AIKDQ
-112 TAAKD
+112 AGSQKD

-124 EVENVAAGATYK
+124 QVENVAAGATYK

-144 NMDTVEPLTIKT
+144 NMDTVEPFTITT
-156 GTSKAGVFTATGIT
+156 GTKKTGVFTADGIK
-170 QTFTSTGAF
+170 QTFTSTAAF

-210 ANKVENNPAKVKYN
+210 ANKVETTPAKVMYN
-224 NTESES
+224 NQE
-230 GSAIKIE
+230 SAIKIE

-243 DVPTSTENL
+243 DVPTSTEAL

-274 VSKIE
+274 VTKIE

-289 NKTYVMQNWNVA
+289 NKAYVMQNWDVA
-301 DKVWSLAI
+301 NNVWSLAI
-309 PTDATLSQTKDAF
+309 PTSATLSQTKDAF

-342 YIFENNKDEATAM
+342 YIFENNMSDATAM
-355 YFEYKVTLDANQFKD
+355 YFEYKVTLDANQFKN

-387 YNNVIYTSFAQ
+387 YNNVIYTSFEQ

-408 LFDGKS
+408 LFEGKT
-414 ATDLQ
+414 AALLKTEL
-419 TKLAE
+419 E
-424 AKRKPTA
+424 NAKKV
-431 ETEKSVETKLAEFR
+431 ETTEGAKDVETKLSEFR
-445 EKYGIEVFNEGKTY
+445 AKYGIEVFNEGKTY

-467 QLSKNV
+467 QLDKNV
-473 IQRNTIYRLNVN
+473 IQRNTIYRLLVN

-521 NVELGD
+521 DVELGD

>member
-15 AALSF
+15 AAFSF
-20 SSCSSNDDLGGGAGT
+20 SSCSSNDDLTGGAGT

-48 QTPTSNETR
+48 QTPTSNGTR

-70 AEEAAVKNGTFYL
+70 AVEAAVKSGTFYL

-93 KTLTEADWAGASG
+93 KTLSNQDWTG
-106 AIKNPT
+106 AIKDQDGSK
-112 TAAKD
+112 KD

-124 EVENVAAGATYK
+124 QVENVAAGATYK

-144 NMDTVEPLTIKT
+144 AMDGVAEPVAAGTT
-156 GTSKAGVFTATGIT
+156 GIFTATGIEK
-170 QTFTSTGAF
+170 TFTSTAAF

-195 DATTNGNGYTVTFTD
+195 DATTNGNGYTVKFTD
-210 ANKVENNPAKVKYN
+210 ANKVETTPAKVMYN
-224 NTESES
+224 NTE
-230 GSAIKIE
+230 SAIKIE

-243 DVPTSTENL
+243 DVPTSAENL
-252 LGEYPTNASQAL
+252 VGEYPANASQAL

-274 VSKIE
+274 VTKIE
-279 LVRYALSNVT
+279 LVRYALSNIT
-289 NKTYVMQNWNVA
+289 NKAYVMQNWDVPNS
-301 DKVWSLAI
+301 VWSLAI

-322 GEKYLLKD
+322 GEKYLFKD
-330 GGFKALKGAKND
+330 GGFKALTGATND
-342 YIFENNKDEATAM
+342 YIFENNKSDATAM
-355 YFEYKVTLDANQFKD
+355 YFEYKVTLDANQFKN
-370 AAGELMPADF
+370 ATGELMPADF

-387 YNNVIYTSFAQ
+387 YNNVIYTSFDQ
-398 IMKAYEDVTG
+398 IMKAYAEVAG
-408 LFDGKS
+408 LFKGKT
-414 ATDLQ
+414 AAQLKKELTED
-419 TKLAE
+419 KKE
-424 AKRKPTA
+424 PTV
-431 ETEKSVETKLAEFR
+431 ENEKSVETKLSEFR
-445 EKYGIEVFNEGKTY
+445 EEYGIEVFNEGKTY

-467 QLSKNV
+467 QLDKNV
-473 IQRNTIYRLNVN
+473 IQRNTIYRLQVN

-521 NVELGD
+521 DVTLGD

>member
-1 MKKMNLL
+1 MNLL
-8 VMSLVSA
+8 AMSLVSA

-20 SSCSSNDDLGGGAGT
+20 SSCSSNDDLTSGGAGT

-48 QTPTSNETR
+48 QTPTSNGTR

-70 AEEAAVKNGTFYL
+70 AAEAAVKNGTFYL
-83 VDANGSVVFS
+83 VDANGAVVFS
-93 KTLTEADWAGASG
+93 KTLTGQDWTG
-106 AIKNPT
+106 AIKDQT
-112 TAAKD
+112 GSQKD

-124 EVENVAAGATYK
+124 QVENVAAGATYK

-144 NMDTVEPLTIKT
+144 NMDTVEPFTITT
-156 GTSKAGVFTATGIT
+156 GTSKTGVFTATGIT

-195 DATTNGNGYTVTFTD
+195 DATTDGNGYTVTFTD
-210 ANKVENNPAKVKYN
+210 ANKVEATPAKVMYN
-224 NTESES
+224 NTEK
-230 GSAIKIE
+230 AIKIE

-243 DVPTSTENL
+243 NVPTSTEVL
-252 LGEYPTNASQAL
+252 LGEYPANASQAL

-274 VSKIE
+274 VTKIE
-279 LVRYALSNVT
+279 LVRYALSNIT
-289 NKTYVMQNWNVA
+289 KKAYVMQNWNVA
-301 DKVWSLAI
+301 NSVWSLAI
-309 PTDATLSQTKDAF
+309 PTDATLAQTKDAF

-330 GGFKALKGAKND
+330 DGFKDLKGATND
-342 YIFENNKDEATAM
+342 YIFENNKEDDATAM
-355 YFEYKVTLDANQFKD
+355 YFEYKVTLDANQFKN
-370 AAGELMPADF
+370 AAGELMPADCP
-380 QDGTFYR
+380 DGTFYR

-408 LFDGKS
+408 LFEGKT
-414 ATDLQ
+414 AAQLKTDLD
-419 TKLAE
+419 E
-424 AKRKPTA
+424 AKKKPTA
-431 ETEKSVETKLAEFR
+431 ATEKSVETKLAEFR
-445 EKYGIEVFNEGKTY
+445 AKYGIEVFNEGKTY

-467 QLSKNV
+467 QLDKNV
-473 IQRNTIYRLNVN
+473 IQRNTIYRLQVN

-521 NVELGD
+521 GVELGD

>member
-1 MKKMNLL
+1 MNLL

-20 SSCSSNDDLGGGAGT
+20 SSCSSNDDLTGGAGT

-48 QTPTSNETR
+48 QTPTSNGTR
-57 TSIENPIP
+57 TSIEETTP

-83 VDANGSVVFS
+83 VDANGAVVFS
-93 KTLTEADWAGASG
+93 KTLTGQDWTG
-106 AIKNPT
+106 AIKGQTGSQKN
-112 TAAKD
+112 

-124 EVENVAAGATYK
+124 QVENVAAGATYK

-144 NMDTVEPLTIKT
+144 NMDTVEPFTITT
-156 GTSKAGVFTATGIT
+156 GTKKTGVFTVDGIK
-170 QTFTSTGAF
+170 QTFTAQNPFDKTCAGD
-179 AKPCDTDNNFS
+179 KNFS

-210 ANKVENNPAKVKYN
+210 ANKVETTPAKVMYN
-224 NTESES
+224 NEE
-230 GSAIKIE
+230 SAIKIE

-243 DVPTSTENL
+243 DVPTSTEEL
-252 LGEYPTNASQAL
+252 LGEYPANASQAL
-264 KNAIDDAKKK
+264 KNAIDDAKEK

-289 NKTYVMQNWNVA
+289 NKAYVMQNWNVA
-301 DKVWSLAI
+301 NNVWSLAI
-309 PTDATLSQTKDAF
+309 PTGATLSQTKDAF

-330 GGFKALKGAKND
+330 GGFKAMKGATND
-342 YIFENNKDEATAM
+342 YIFENNMSDATAM
-355 YFEYKVTLDANQFKD
+355 YFEYKVTLDANQFKN

-408 LFDGKS
+408 LFEGKT
-414 ATDLQ
+414 AA
-419 TKLAE
+419 KLKTE
-424 AKRKPTA
+424 LENAKKV
-431 ETEKSVETKLAEFR
+431 ETTEGAKDVETKLSEFR
-445 EKYGIEVFNEGKTY
+445 AKYGIEVFNEGKTY
-459 YKQVIKDN
+459 YKQVITDN

-473 IQRNTIYRLNVN
+473 IQRNTIYRLQVN

-521 NVELGD
+521 DVELGD

>member
-57 TSIENPIP
+57 TSIKNPIP

-83 VDANGSVVFS
+83 VDQNGSVVFS
-93 KTLTEADWAGASG
+93 KTLTGQDWTG
-106 AIKNPT
+106 AIKGQDGSK
-112 TAAKD
+112 KD
-117 GKTTLQI
+117 GTTTLKI

-144 NMDTVEPLTIKT
+144 TMDNVAEPLNITT
-156 GTSKAGVFTATGIT
+156 GTSLPNIFTAEGIT
-170 QTFTSTGAF
+170 QTFTAPKAF
-179 AKPCDTDNNFS
+179 DKTCAVDNNFS

-195 DATTNGNGYTVTFTD
+195 DATTNGNGYTVTFT
-210 ANKVENNPAKVKYN
+210 NKNKEGADNFEPAEVKYEGQV
-224 NTESES
+224 TP
-230 GSAIKIE
+230 IKIE

-243 DVPTSTENL
+243 DVPTSAAEAIT
-252 LGEYPTNASQAL
+252 GEYPANASQAL
-264 KNAIDDAKKK
+264 KNAIDDAVKK
-274 VSKIE
+274 VDKIE
-279 LVRYALSNVT
+279 LVSYALSNVT
-289 NKTYVMQNWNVA
+289 NKTYVMQNWNEA
-301 DKVWSLAI
+301 WNLLI
-309 PTDATLSQTKDAF
+309 PTDAIWSQEKTAF
-322 GEKYLLKD
+322 GEKYLFKN
-330 GGFKALKGAKND
+330 GGFKALKGATND
-342 YIFENNKDEATAM
+342 YIFENNNEEKATAM
-355 YFEYKVTLDANQFKD
+355 YFEYKVTLKD
-370 AAGELMPADF
+370 KTNADF
-380 QDGTFYR
+380 EDGTFYR
-387 YNNVIYTSFAQ
+387 YNNVIYKSFAD
-398 IMKAYEDVTG
+398 ILKAYEDVTG
-408 LFDGKS
+408 LFEGKT
-414 ATDLQ
+414 AQKLVEE
-419 TKLAE
+419 LAE

-431 ETEKSVETKLAEFR
+431 ETEKSVETKLSEFR
-445 EKYGIEVFNEGKTY
+445 AQYGIEVFNEGKTY
-459 YKQVIKDN
+459 YKQVITDN

-473 IQRNTIYRLNVN
+473 IQRNTIYRLKVN

-494 PNGEIDKNGLFYLD
+494 PNGEIDKNGLFYLN

>member
-20 SSCSSNDDLGGGAGT
+20 SSCSSNDDLTGGAGT

-48 QTPTSNETR
+48 QTPTSNGTR

-70 AEEAAVKNGTFYL
+70 AAEAAVKNGTFYL
-83 VDANGSVVFS
+83 VDANGAVVFS
-93 KTLTEADWAGASG
+93 KTLTGQDWTG
-106 AIKNPT
+106 AIKDK
-112 TAAKD
+112 AGSQKD

-124 EVENVAAGATYK
+124 QVENVAAGATYK

-144 NMDTVEPLTIKT
+144 NMDTVEPFTITT
-156 GTSKAGVFTATGIT
+156 GTKKTGVFTADGIT
-170 QTFTSTGAF
+170 QTFTSTAAF

-210 ANKVENNPAKVKYN
+210 ANKVETTPAKVMYN
-224 NTESES
+224 EVESP
-230 GSAIKIE
+230 IKIE

-274 VSKIE
+274 VTKIE

-289 NKTYVMQNWNVA
+289 NMAYVMQNWNVA
-301 DKVWSLAI
+301 NNVWSLAI
-309 PTDATLSQTKDAF
+309 PTGATLSQTKDAF

-342 YIFENNKDEATAM
+342 YIFENNMSDATAM
-355 YFEYKVTLDANQFKD
+355 YFEYKVTLDANQFKN

-387 YNNVIYTSFAQ
+387 YNNVIYTSFEQ

-408 LFDGKS
+408 LFQG
-414 ATDLQ
+414 Q
-419 TKLAE
+419 TAAQLKTELE
-424 AKRKPTA
+424 NAKKV
-431 ETEKSVETKLAEFR
+431 ETTEGAKDVETKLSEFR
-445 EKYGIEVFNEGKTY
+445 AKYGIEVFNEGKTY

-467 QLSKNV
+467 QLDKNV
-473 IQRNTIYRLNVN
+473 IQRNTIYRLQVN

-494 PNGEIDKNGLFYLD
+494 PNGEIDKNGMFYLD

-521 NVELGD
+521 DVELGD